1 MPWPQNHFY
10 ILCAGDQRNCD
21 LWRFKFGK
29 NAWDL
34 PCYYIWNPPLECEC
48 VLCGV
53 GPVLDVTGQQGPLS
67 SILAAAC
74 SITVPSPDNSQ
85 HYTTK
90 TAQYVAFKLMILAI
104 ASRPSVSLPLCRAP
118 FAGKFDSGA
127 INSGQYIGH
136 LLVAASF
143 ASCPTATFS
152 RRSDGRLLAPAVGRN
167 QFVGCRR
174 PKREI

>member
-1 MPWPQNHFY
+1 M
-10 ILCAGDQRNCD
+10 
-21 LWRFKFGK
+21 
-29 NAWDL
+29 
-34 PCYYIWNPPLECEC
+34 
-48 VLCGV
+48 LCGV

-104 ASRPSVSLPLCRAP
+104 ASRPSVSLPLCRTP
-118 FAGKFDSGA
+118 FAGKFDFCA

-152 RRSDGRLLAPAVGRN
+152 RCSDGRLLAQPSGGINLSEAADRNGRFKYYN
-167 QFVGCRR
+167 GTLSNSL
-174 PKREI
+174 PREIRTPITWANSGLNSATRTK